1 MRIVQ
6 SESNNISLFSFLFLL
21 NIMQKCRTIELS
33 DYRAIGLSIRT
44 RRKVVALPGLF
55 KLRHNMVEQ
64 RSRGGGGHDPR

>member
-33 DYRAIGLSIRT
+33 DYRAVGLTILIFLKTSTTVTLILN
-44 RRKVVALPGLF
+44 KY
-55 KLRHNMVEQ
+55 
-64 RSRGGGGHDPR
+64 S